1 MSYDWD
7 HQRQYTIDEII
18 EFSGLEACS
27 FLVEICVDMELHRN
41 AFALDVYNVII
52 TNPNNYHKLKDAAIH
67 SMNNDGWVGKA
78 GSG

>member
-27 FLVEICVDMELHRN
+27 FLVKICVDMKVHRN
-41 AFALDVYNVII
+41 ASALDVYNVII
-52 TNPNNYHKLKDAAIH
+52 TNPSEYPSLTNAAID
-67 SMNNDGWVGKA
+67 SMNNDGFVGHA
-78 GSG
+78 GFV